1 MDNIINKNIKRLRES
16 KFTVKRNPYKKYQK
30 ANWIWTDIFN
40 EIDLLRETVNK
51 GFIKTIADKYGIK
64 HKTLLN
70 KYNNYKNNVDINK
83 NINDENRGGIN
94 KIFEDKEEYE
104 IFLFLKNNFMD
115 KNKMLCNEI
124 IKLHALDKCKLLYP
138 DKTFTA
144 SDGWC
149 DVFKLKWNLSTV
161 KCSISKIATTTYTN
175 DEINI
180 FLNKCIDGRNRVG
193 LNFFS
198 I

>member
-1 MDNIINKNIKRLRES
+1 MDIAINKNIKRQRES
-16 KFTVKRNPYKKYQK
+16 KFTAKRSPYKKYQK
-30 ANWIWTDIFN
+30 AAWIWTDIFD
-40 EIDLLRETVNK
+40 EIELLKETIKK
-51 GFIKTIADKYGIK
+51 GFITTISKKYGIK
-64 HKTLLN
+64 YQTLLN
-70 KYNNYKNNVDINK
+70 KYNNYKNNIIINV
-83 NINDENRGGIN
+83 NDENRGGLK
-94 KIFEDKEEYE
+94 KIFKDTEEYE

-138 DKTFTA
+138 NKKFTA

-149 DVFKLKWNLSTV
+149 DIFKLKWNLSTV

-180 FLNKCIDGRNRVG
+180 FLNKCIDGRNKVG